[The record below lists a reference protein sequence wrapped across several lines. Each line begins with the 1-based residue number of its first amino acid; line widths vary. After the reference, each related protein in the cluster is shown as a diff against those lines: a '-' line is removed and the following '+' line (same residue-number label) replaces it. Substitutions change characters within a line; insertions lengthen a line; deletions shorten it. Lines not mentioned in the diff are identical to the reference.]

1 MAAFLWHAVLLAV
14 TVTFTDINTVFPA
27 MILGMGGSKFHVGIL
42 TGIMVGVPLA
52 GQLLFAG
59 FLHTRPR
66 KKPYLLIG
74 IYLRVLS
81 LSLLAL
87 FLLRSGSWAL
97 EPLLGG
103 IYLTLLLFTLG
114 GAFAGISYM
123 DLVGKSF
130 PGEKR
135 KLFVLRRQTVMS
147 SGMLVSAL
155 LTRLIMGRLEQ
166 SYPLLF
172 GLSAAALLLASIGF
186 LNISEMTHPA
196 RRQNLSAGEIIRLI
210 PSYLK
215 SDPTLARYIAAS
227 NLLGLGTVLLPFYMA
242 LARDTYRLD
251 NTMVGNLILIQFAG
265 MILSNIL
272 WRRIVSRKSFK
283 GMLKVWSLLGFI
295 MPPVALAASRFLP
308 LGGFVPVFLF
318 TGFYLGAQ
326 KVTSDAVL
334 MEISNEENRAL
345 YTGIFG
351 TFNISLA
358 LFPIIIGSLIGF
370 TGFAP
375 LFLLTSLAAGASS
388 FFIGK
393 MICPVDK
400 IQM

>member
-14 TVTFTDINTVFPA
+14 TVAFTDINTVFPA

-42 TGIMVGVPLA
+42 TGIMVGVPLV
-52 GQLLFAG
+52 GQLIFAG
-59 FLHTRPR
+59 VLHARPR
-66 KKPYLLIG
+66 KKPFLLAG
-74 IYLRVLS
+74 IYVRVLS
-81 LSLLAL
+81 LVLLTLLILASGPWSLTI
-87 FLLRSGSWAL
+87 LLT
-97 EPLLGG
+97 G
-103 IYLTLLLFTLG
+103 IYGTLLLFTLG

-135 KLFVLRRQTVMS
+135 KLFVLRRQAVMS

-155 LTRLIMGRLEQ
+155 LTRLIMGRTEN
-166 SYPLLF
+166 SYALLF
-172 GLSAAALLLASIGF
+172 GLSALALFIASFGF
-186 LNISEMTHPA
+186 LRINERTRPPRGGTI
-196 RRQNLSAGEIIRLI
+196 SAGKILCQI

-215 SDPTLARYIAAS
+215 NDPTLARYIAAS

-242 LARDTYRLD
+242 LGRETYRFEGA
-251 NTMVGNLILIQFAG
+251 MVGNLILVQIGG

-272 WRRIVSRKSFK
+272 WRRVVRRNSFK
-283 GMLKVWSLLGFI
+283 GMLRVWSLLGFI
-295 MPPVALAASRFLP
+295 MPPVALAAARFLP
-308 LGGFVPVFLF
+308 LEGFIPVFLV

-326 KVTSDAVL
+326 RVTSDAVL
-334 MEISNEENRAL
+334 MEISTDENRTL

-370 TGFAP
+370 VGFAP
-375 LFLLTSLAAGASS
+375 LFLLTSLAAAGSS
-388 FFIGK
+388 LFIK
-393 MICPVDK
+393 RMICPVDSLE
-400 IQM
+400 